1 MNVNVLLC
9 LQQTNDEGSDKKC
22 KSDKKSS
29 KTQKKIDKGSS
40 KKTQKRNQEVCTCV
54 LKGTYVYYRYFLY
67 ICIYVLYAHT
77 TLVANCIPFVN

>member
-1 MNVNVLLC
+1 MFYCVYCRQMMREVTKNVRVIR
-9 LQQTNDEGSDKKC
+9 EVR
-22 KSDKKSS
+22 S
-29 KTQKKIDKGSS
+29 KTQKKIDKGNS

-77 TLVANCIPFVN
+77 TLVANCIPFVD